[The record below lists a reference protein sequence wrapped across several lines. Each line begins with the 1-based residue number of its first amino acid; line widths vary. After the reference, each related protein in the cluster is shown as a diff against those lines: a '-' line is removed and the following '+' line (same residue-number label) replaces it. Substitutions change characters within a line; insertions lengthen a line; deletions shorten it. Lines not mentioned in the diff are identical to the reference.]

1 MSHKELTVKAKYE
14 ILEKMSVDYC
24 VYEVEN
30 DDYHSSYKK
39 VIDDIEKC
47 CKHSS
52 WVSWQ
57 FEYKSL
63 YSLFYEISSMDKRK
77 IFIVWIQKN

>member
-1 MSHKELTVKAKYE
+1 MQGYPIKNRIAFYDIVEKDVSLYNDKGLSHKELTVKAKYE
-14 ILEKMSVDYC
+14 ILEKMSVDHC

-39 VIDDIEKC
+39 VIVDIEKC

-52 WVSWQ
+52 
-57 FEYKSL
+57 
-63 YSLFYEISSMDKRK
+63 
-77 IFIVWIQKN
+77 